1 MSRSSYASSLQAW
14 LVAPLLAAGSSHAS
28 AATFTWNG
36 PKIAT
41 PSTFAGGQQI
51 WNDSANWLGD
61 VSGTFP
67 NEVGAVAQVR
77 VNWGATTTLNLNQQ
91 ITVGRLSLG
100 DTASLYYPVTV
111 ASGTGG
117 GSLVLDSTS
126 GTTSVTKN
134 SPINGTASTELRSDI
149 VSAGIQLKS
158 AIFENS
164 ILNTTGIGRLTFS
177 GSVSAGSSGLKM
189 IVHSSTATGQG
200 LSYINYSGAVSDGR
214 GQIGITVNPA
224 SAGAIPF
231 RLTGTANS
239 FSGPVKILTQSLQSF
254 PLTGTTGA
262 LGTGTLQ
269 LGNTVATG
277 SSATLSLGGSLATV
291 TERNPIVVPE
301 GSSGTRRIEVI
312 NLYGTDN
319 TWGGQYYSG
328 NRILSGVM
336 DVQNSGGVTLACSG
350 TSSLT
355 FSNAI
360 RGAGPI
366 TISSTGSGKVI
377 FSGTGATHSGTVT
390 IQSRGLQ
397 LAGGSA
403 LAASKIVPLAG
414 GTMTLTPA
422 LQAVVGGLSPNA
434 GGLTDVGS
442 GHVTVAAGLPVAD
455 LLVALNAGR
464 GDGSWSGTSGITSS
478 TATANVAATI
488 PRTVGWLDN
497 GDGSMTFAYAA
508 PGDTNLD
515 WQIDVLD
522 AGNFLSFG
530 KFDTGLP
537 ATWLEGDFN
546 YDGVVDV
553 LDAADFFGTGL
564 YDAGPYNPPAAAAG
578 ALAAVP
584 EPSGLGAVALVAVA
598 WLVHRRTR
606 RRWFQAVTR

>member
-1 MSRSSYASSLQAW
+1 MHTSILTCILFVFLYQGCSMSRSSYASCLHGW
-14 LVAPLLAAGSSHAS
+14 LVVALLVAAGSSHAS

-36 PKIAT
+36 PKIT
-41 PSTFAGGQQI
+41 TSSTFAGGQQI

-77 VNWGATTTLNLNQQ
+77 VNWGASPTLNLNQQ

-100 DTASLYYPVTV
+100 DTASLYYPVTI

-117 GSLVLDSTS
+117 GSLVFDSTS
-126 GTTSVTKN
+126 GTTTITKN
-134 SPINGTASTELRSDI
+134 SSINGTASTALRSDI
-149 VSAGIQLKS
+149 VSADIGLNA

-177 GSVSAGSSGLKM
+177 GSISAGSSGLKT

-200 LSYINYSGAVSDGR
+200 LSYINYSGIVSDGS
-214 GQIGITVNPA
+214 GQIGITVSPA

-277 SSATLSLGGSLATV
+277 SSATLSLGGSLETV

-301 GSSGTRRIEVI
+301 GSTGTRRIEVI

-360 RGAGPI
+360 KGTGPI

-377 FSGTGATHSGTVT
+377 FSGTGSTHSGTVT

-403 LAASKIVPLAG
+403 LATSKIVPLAG
-414 GTMTLTPA
+414 GTMTLAPA
-422 LQAVVGGLSPNA
+422 LQATVGGLSPNA
-434 GGLTDVGS
+434 GGLIDVGS
-442 GHVTVAAGLPVAD
+442 GYVTVAAGLSVTD
-455 LLVALNAGR
+455 MLVALNAGR
-464 GDGSWSGTSGITSS
+464 GDGSWSGTSGIVSS
-478 TATANVAATI
+478 TAATNVAASI

-515 WQIDVLD
+515 WSIDILD
-522 AGNFLSFG
+522 AANFLSPG
-530 KFDTGLP
+530 KFDTGAA
-537 ATWLEGDFN
+537 ATWLEGDFS
-546 YDGVVDV
+546 YDGIVDI
-553 LDAADFFGTGL
+553 LDAADFVTTGL
-564 YDAGPYNPPAAAAG
+564 YNTGNYNLPPEQLVPSLPYQNLPA
-578 ALAAVP
+578 LP
-584 EPSGLGAVALVAVA
+584 EP
-598 WLVHRRTR
+598 
-606 RRWFQAVTR
+606 

>member
-1 MSRSSYASSLQAW
+1 MSRSSYASCLHGW
-14 LVAPLLAAGSSHAS
+14 LVVALLVAAGSSHAS

-36 PKIAT
+36 PKIT
-41 PSTFAGGQQI
+41 TSSTFAGGQQI

-77 VNWGATTTLNLNQQ
+77 VNWGASPTLNLNQQ

-100 DTASLYYPVTV
+100 DTASLYYPVTI

-117 GSLVLDSTS
+117 GSLVFDSTS
-126 GTTSVTKN
+126 GTTTITKN
-134 SPINGTASTELRSDI
+134 SSINGTASTALRSDI
-149 VSAGIQLKS
+149 VSADIGLNA

-177 GSVSAGSSGLKM
+177 GSISAGSSGLKT

-200 LSYINYSGAVSDGR
+200 LSYINYSGIVSDGS
-214 GQIGITVNPA
+214 GQIGITVSPA
-224 SAGAIPF
+224 SAGAFPF

-277 SSATLSLGGSLATV
+277 SSATLSLGGSLETV

-301 GSSGTRRIEVI
+301 GSTGTRRIEVI

-360 RGAGPI
+360 KGTGPI

-377 FSGTGATHSGTVT
+377 FSGTGSTHSGTVT

-403 LAASKIVPLAG
+403 LATSKIVPLAG
-414 GTMTLTPA
+414 GTMTLAPA
-422 LQAVVGGLSPNA
+422 LQATVGGLSPNA
-434 GGLTDVGS
+434 GGLIDVGS
-442 GHVTVAAGLPVAD
+442 GYVTVAAGLSVTD
-455 LLVALNAGR
+455 MLVALNAGR
-464 GDGSWSGTSGITSS
+464 GDGSWSGTSGIISS
-478 TATANVAATI
+478 TAATNVAASI

-515 WQIDVLD
+515 WSIDILD
-522 AGNFLSFG
+522 AANFLSPG
-530 KFDTGLP
+530 KFDTGAA
-537 ATWLEGDFN
+537 ATWLEGDFS
-546 YDGVVDV
+546 YDGIVDII
-553 LDAADFFGTGL
+553 DAADFLTTGL
-564 YDAGPYNPPAAAAG
+564 YNTGAYNPPPGAAG
-578 ALAAVP
+578 AVAAVP
-584 EPSGLGAVALVAVA
+584 EPTCTAGAVIATVIL
-598 WLVHRRTR
+598 LLR
-606 RRWFQAVTR
+606 RRCRASRSPR